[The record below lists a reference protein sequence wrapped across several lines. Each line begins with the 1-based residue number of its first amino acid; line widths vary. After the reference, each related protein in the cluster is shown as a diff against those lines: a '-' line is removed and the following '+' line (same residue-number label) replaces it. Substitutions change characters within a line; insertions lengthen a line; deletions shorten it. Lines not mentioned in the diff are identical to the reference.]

1 MLKNIDKKANV
12 VFLEVDMKD
21 LVETENAGIK
31 YAEASKYPSI
41 EVDVTFV
48 ADTFRPIKEAIA
60 LINSELV
67 KKISVVDTYN
77 DANGKSITIRIVF
90 SHPERTLVKD
100 EVMAIVN
107 ELIAKLESKGIK
119 LKA

>member
-1 MLKNIDKKANV
+1 
-12 VFLEVDMKD
+12 MKD
-21 LVETENAGIK
+21 LVETENTGIK

-67 KKISVVDTYN
+67 KKTSVVDTYN

-90 SHPERTLVKD
+90 
-100 EVMAIVN
+100 
-107 ELIAKLESKGIK
+107 
-119 LKA
+119 

>member
-1 MLKNIDKKANV
+1 M
-12 VFLEVDMKD
+12 
-21 LVETENAGIK
+21 
-31 YAEASKYPSI
+31 
-41 EVDVTFV
+41 TFV

-67 KKISVVDTYN
+67 KKTSVVDTYN